1 MKHKSTERQR
11 ENEWLMKKVK
21 EEFRKYNGNFGYRRI
36 TMEINR
42 QYKKQYDEKR
52 IRRFMIQM
60 GLKSHIRRSNGY
72 STKTSYI
79 NMEENILNREFTAGK
94 PNEK

>member
-1 MKHKSTERQR
+1 MA
-11 ENEWLMKKVK
+11 
-21 EEFRKYNGNFGYRRI
+21 
-36 TMEINR
+36 INR

-79 NMEENILNREFTAGK
+79 NIKENILNREFTAGK